1 MRDEQ
6 QTLET
11 NNEYLRNKSQE
22 YNDKLI
28 SAQDK
33 VSNAI
38 KTGIENVASRAFD
51 PFLSNRMMKEAAL
64 WDAKEEKDIYTLR
77 SNILS
82 KVQPS
87 SLYGDDLINYIVDYV
102 GDKRNYIRNDIIN
115 IFTCVTQNFLTVFS
129 GEPGTG
135 KTSMCNIIGDI
146 LGLNQFGKDINRFVS

>member
-1 MRDEQ
+1 MSEYKKIITDKKETEHKIQQLRDEQ

-115 IFTCVTQNFLTVFS
+115 IY
-129 GEPGTG
+129 
-135 KTSMCNIIGDI
+135 KY
-146 LGLNQFGKDINRFVS
+146 